1 MISRLLLL
9 TSALAFAAGGCVMT
23 TDFPDPNAPE
33 RIGMLPEIM
42 KRNLNDAWQ
51 SLELRRERGEI
62 DNTARDELYQLKVKQ
77 LIERI
82 PEDISDE
89 QAWMYGDVYR
99 DAKKWPEAVKL
110 YERAVGAAKTEDRRV
125 NDLLRLAQAQA
136 AVGSVEAAAKSVRAT
151 FEAPPNEK
159 APILPAVLY
168 EVTPAGRGKGSDA
181 LIADVL
187 VEAIKQHMQTM
198 VDPSTEAGQAFLAA
212 RGHHV
217 KKAWTEAV
225 SLYEAGGQREKARE
239 ALKSFEQEMVRTAS
253 V

>member
-1 MISRLLLL
+1 
-9 TSALAFAAGGCVMT
+9 MT

-33 RIGMLPEIM
+33 RIGMSPEIM

-62 DNTARDELYQLKVKQ
+62 DNSARDQLYQAKVKE
-77 LIERI
+77 LIELI
-82 PEDISDE
+82 PATISDD

-99 DAKKWPEAVKL
+99 DAKMWPEAVGL
-110 YERAVGAAKTEDRRV
+110 YKRAVTAAKTEDRRV

-136 AVGSVEAAAKSVRAT
+136 AVGSVQEAAASVRAT
-151 FEAPPNEK
+151 FDAPPNEK

-168 EVTPAGRGKGSDA
+168 EVAPAGRGKGQDA
-181 LIADVL
+181 LLADML
-187 VEAIKQHMQTM
+187 VESIKQHMQTL
-198 VDPSTEAGQAFLAA
+198 VDPETEAGQAFLAA

-225 SLYEAGGQREKARE
+225 SLYEAGGQRDKARE
-239 ALKSFEQEMVRTAS
+239 ALKSFEQEMARTAS